1 MNQKLETQLSF
12 KWEMDKFTSNRILT
26 TQYEG
31 EMNYWNMQLT
41 WINLKDTLL
50 SEGANLKKLHT

>member
-1 MNQKLETQLSF
+1 MNQKLETQPSF
-12 KWEMDKFTSNRILT
+12 KWEIDKFTSNGILT
-26 TQYEG
+26 TQYER

-50 SEGANLKKLHT
+50 SEGTNLKKLHT